1 MTSNKDQAAPLY
13 IQKLRRVTRSP
24 YFYIILLALCC
35 VATAVSQYL
44 DFLSSPDTPAKEG
57 AAGTVVLIAALFMVA
72 VLTVILFVSRDTF
85 DTTVPFLL
93 LTVLVSSCY
102 DSFSLFAP
110 FWWAAI
116 PAVIAL
122 LFHFIRYRGQFSIGN
137 SFAPLVA
144 VSIAVTLGGCASLSA
159 AEYFTATNAYYVV
172 GLGFGMVGLYL
183 LLRASAAKRSARE
196 LCGTLLFGLYL
207 AGIYAAFF
215 TILFYAVRAPWIVID
230 LREKGHLL
238 LFSIDNRNVY
248 ATFLLLGLPAPFYY
262 AVKKNGWHLLT
273 ALVFL
278 LTLLLTG
285 SRGGLLMGAAL
296 FVLCVVYLIRRDR
309 SHRRRNLILFAILAL
324 LALAASGLFLKFY
337 ASRLEGGLI
346 KGDEQRV
353 RLLLRAIDDFLSHP
367 IFGVGLGYRGN
378 ADIYNPKTFAMNW
391 YHMMIPQIVAGLGLV
406 GVAAWGFLLWR
417 RGKLILKCSDALSR
431 ALSLSYIGL
440 LLMSQVNPG
449 EFCPMPYALIAVMI
463 FLFLE
468 LSLEESARKH
478 KKATEN
484 ALTALLSNA
493 LFKGEQTPPKKTD
506 YRAVLDLATAH
517 MVFGVASEGMGGLR
531 EDAVPTDVLHEWQDL
546 TVLLWQQNEA
556 LARERRALVAFCK
569 DNNIPAVIL
578 KGDAVAALYPTPD
591 LRVAGDIDI
600 LLSPNDIDTVGSYL
614 VQNGF
619 TPINK
624 EGEHH
629 DVFEKGRV
637 KIEVHRTVSGIPDGE
652 AGEAVSALL
661 TDILATATTTK
672 IGNDLIPVPDD
683 IHQALVL
690 LLHMQQHLREGGLG
704 LRQLLDFALF
714 LQSVSDKD
722 TKKEIS
728 RMLHQVGLY
737 HFAATSALAC
747 HRHLG
752 LPAEALCLEG
762 ANETLADALFADMMA
777 SGNFGR
783 GSIDYA
789 GSAIVTL
796 HRDEKRGALGNAL
809 KNVADKCKKEWS
821 AAERHPVLLLVLV
834 PFWIVRRTLKKG
846 GVRPQMLANA
856 DKRGRLYDSLQ
867 LFKKEP

>member
-1 MTSNKDQAAPLY
+1 MTNTKDQATPLF

-57 AAGTVVLIAALFMVA
+57 AAGTVVLVAALLMVA
-72 VLTVILFVSRDTF
+72 VLTVILFASNDTF

-116 PAVIAL
+116 PAAL
-122 LFHFIRYRGQFSIGN
+122 ALVFHFVRYRGRFSIGN
-137 SFAPLVA
+137 SLAPLVA
-144 VSIAVTLGGCASLSA
+144 VSVAVTLGGCACLSA
-159 AEYFTATNAYYVV
+159 AEYFTAANAYYVA

-183 LLRASAAKRSARE
+183 LLRASAAKKSARE

-215 TILFYAVRAPWIVID
+215 TLLFYAVRAPWIVID

-262 AVKKNGWHLLT
+262 AVKKNGWHLAV

-278 LTLLLTG
+278 LSLLLTG
-285 SRGGLLMGAAL
+285 SRGGLLMGAVL
-296 FVLCVVYLIRRDR
+296 FVLCVIYLMRRDR
-309 SHRRRNLILFAILAL
+309 AHRRRNLILLAILAV

-346 KGDEQRV
+346 KGDEPRV
-353 RLLLRAIDDFLSHP
+353 QLLLRAIDDFLSHP

-417 RGKLILKCSDALSR
+417 RGKLILRCPDALSR
-431 ALSLSYIGL
+431 ALALSYIGL

-463 FLFLE
+463 FLSLE
-468 LSLEESARKH
+468 LSLEERVSERKNT
-478 KKATEN
+478 AER

-493 LFKGEQTPPKKTD
+493 LFEGKVPPPKTD
-506 YRAVLDLATAH
+506 YRAVLDLANAH
-517 MVFGVASEGMGGLR
+517 MVFGVASEGMSGLR

-546 TVLLWQQNEA
+546 TILLWQQNEA
-556 LARERRALVAFCK
+556 LALERRALIAFCK
-569 DNNIPAVIL
+569 DSGIPAVIL

-600 LLSPNDIDTVGSYL
+600 LISPDDIPAVSAYL
-614 VQNGF
+614 VKNGF
-619 TPINK
+619 TPTTK

-637 KIEVHRTVSGIPDGE
+637 KFEVHRAVSGIPDGE
-652 AGEAVSALL
+652 AGETVSAYLA
-661 TDILATATTTK
+661 DILTTATTTR
-672 IGNDLIPVPDD
+672 IGDDLIPIPDD
-683 IHQALVL
+683 THQALVL

-714 LQSVSDKD
+714 LQSISSKD
-722 TKKEIS
+722 TTKEIS
-728 RMLHQVGLY
+728 HMLHQVGLY
-737 HFAATSALAC
+737 HFAATLALAC

-752 LPAEALCLEG
+752 LPSGAICFAGADEA
-762 ANETLADALFADMMA
+762 LADALFADMMS

-783 GSIDYA
+783 GSADYA

-809 KNVADKCKKEWS
+809 QNIADKCKREWS
-821 AAERHPVLLLVLV
+821 AAERHPVLLLFLV
-834 PFWIVRRTLKKG
+834 PFWTLRRILKKG
-846 GVRPQMLANA
+846 GVRPQMLAAA
-856 DKRGRLYDSLQ
+856 DKRGKLYDRLK